1 MLWHLMNIIKE
12 LCILGKCF
20 QFTPLKIHHQTENLS
35 FDSIINIKVFSE
47 GEMLI
52 NILVTHSHSH
62 DVCDD
67 KKEVKRKVINQ
78 DFPIYKI
85 F

>member
-1 MLWHLMNIIKE
+1 MNVVAFNEYHQRIMY
-12 LCILGKCF
+12 LGKCF

-47 GEMLI
+47 GELLI
-52 NILVTHSHSH
+52 NILVTHSH

-67 KKEVKRKVINQ
+67 KKEVKRKVLNQ